1 MKTGSGVGG
10 GAALELDP
18 NQLGTLELDGT
29 WVPYVDLHDEKFI
42 PTRIAIGKDEYAFN
56 SSQIIRGHGATLPG
70 KIRELRADGKKP
82 IIVERDDRYYVFV
95 TPP

>member
-1 MKTGSGVGG
+1 MGPIRRP
-10 GAALELDP
+10 ARRE
-18 NQLGTLELDGT
+18 
-29 WVPYVDLHDEKFI
+29 FI

-82 IIVERDDRYYVFV
+82 IVVERDDRYYVFV

>member
-1 MKTGSGVGG
+1 MGG

-29 WVPYVDLHDEKFI
+29 WVPYVDLHDETFI